1 MLDVWS
7 DTIWTVMAE
16 RVLVHKE
23 GQLTFRFCNGLE
35 ICIGA

>member
-7 DTIWTVMAE
+7 DTIWTVMVE

-23 GQLTFRFCNGLE
+23 GQLTFRFCSGSE